1 MKKGRQALSFFDFA
15 VKKGMIVVER
25 IKQYV
30 SEAQVMD
37 PVSPG
42 VVRELISRHG
52 FRIKKSL
59 GQNFLIDGNIIKK
72 IIASVAPG
80 PDDTVV
86 EIGPGLGALT
96 RSLAAKAGQVLAVEI
111 DRNLIPVLEETM
123 AGVNNVRIVHS
134 DALKTDFDS
143 LVKKNAGARVP
154 VPEYKVAANLPYY
167 ITTPLIMHL
176 LEKHSSISRIVV
188 MVQEEVARRLTAR
201 PDTPEYGAL
210 AVAVNFYARPEMV
223 FRVPRTVFIP
233 RPEVD
238 SAVVKIEVRDL
249 PAVPVQDKGVFFALV
264 RAAFQQR
271 RKTLLNAVGGAD
283 KGFSREMWSGVFQ
296 QADIA
301 PGRRGETLSLDEFAR
316 LADAYVNCREE
327 SKIN

>member
-1 MKKGRQALSFFDFA
+1 
-15 VKKGMIVVER
+15 
-25 IKQYV
+25 
-30 SEAQVMD
+30 MD

-42 VVRELISRHG
+42 VVRELIARHG

-72 IIASVAPG
+72 IIESVAPG
-80 PDDTVV
+80 PADTVV

-96 RSLAAKAGQVLAVEI
+96 RSLAAKAGRVLAVEI

-123 AGVNNVRIVHS
+123 AGIDNVRIVHS

-143 LVKKNAGARVP
+143 LVKSNAGALK
-154 VPEYKVAANLPYY
+154 YKVAANLPYY

-188 MVQEEVARRLTAR
+188 MVQEEVARRITAR
-201 PDTPEYGAL
+201 PDTSEYGAL
-210 AVAVNFYARPEMV
+210 TVAVNFYARPEMV

-249 PAVPVQDKGVFFALV
+249 PAVPVLDRDAFFTLV

-283 KGFSREMWSGVFQ
+283 RGLSREMWSGIFQ

-316 LADAYVNCREE
+316 LADAYVKCRPPAGREQ
-327 SKIN
+327 N